1 MNAPLHPLAQ
11 TVGTR
16 QTRLGRGRLPMAT
29 LLLTSLGASGGRAAF
44 GPILRLYP
52 PA

>member
-1 MNAPLHPLAQ
+1 
-11 TVGTR
+11 
-16 QTRLGRGRLPMAT
+16 MAT

-44 GPILRLYP
+44 GLILRLYP